1 MLLCKVVGGEYG
13 GVVGMLEVIESDFAR
28 PEAGITAS
36 DTSFQNEYNE
46 VSKTQAEEQTLTTEK
61 SVLEPSNKDS
71 RVSCNDRV
79 ARRKGKIESQQ

>member
-1 MLLCKVVGGEYG
+1 MMLLCKVVG

-46 VSKTQAEEQTLTTEK
+46 ISKT
-61 SVLEPSNKDS
+61 
-71 RVSCNDRV
+71 
-79 ARRKGKIESQQ
+79 